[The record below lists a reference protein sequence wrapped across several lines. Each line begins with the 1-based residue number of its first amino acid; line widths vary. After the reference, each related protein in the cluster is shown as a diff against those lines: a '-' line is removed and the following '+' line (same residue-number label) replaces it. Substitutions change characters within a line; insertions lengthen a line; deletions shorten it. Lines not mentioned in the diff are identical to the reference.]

1 MIIILIV
8 ILIIV
13 LILVNKKNNNS
24 LIKNK
29 IDNKI
34 DYKKYYKPKIYITTI
49 NEMKFYNVLL
59 EIAKELDYLL
69 FTQVSLYN
77 IVQLKD
83 NNELFKELEIDLL
96 RYPVYREFKKILR
109 NIIMK
114 NKEVVYATSL
124 ASNGLK

>member
-83 NNELFKELEIDLL
+83 NLEIDLL
-96 RYPVYREFKKILR
+96 RYPVYNVYYKETLKKRIQE
-109 NIIMK
+109 NI
-114 NKEVVYATSL
+114 KEHYYE
-124 ASNGLK
+124 K